1 MNKLNETTL
10 KHIVTRAKQYQG
22 KVSEIL
28 DGYTSMMEKTKHEA
42 AIRKDEAEYISA
54 NQEKH
59 SEATRHLLQKE
70 QEAFASEVRN
80 ASKELKGQLIDALSQ
95 PVHVAVNQQLTL
107 MHTFGIAPS
116 RTQIE
121 NLVDLNGGNLLG
133 LQAINALLTET
144 KAPYT
149 VKCFDVGDYERDL
162 ATLEHLAENSD
173 HYIPTDHHA
182 VGCDLYR
189 GTDKVIKRYD
199 GQEVHTGFEWDS
211 VALLL
216 RNTSVDND
224 VKRIEEM
231 KQRWA
236 TDIST
241 PIMDRASA
249 AVKEEEAEQARVE
262 GKPVPTDPDPER
274 TATVQDTSAETEA
287 IALARKLGQEK
298 SGNIAAYRANMPH
311 FVK

>member
-42 AIRKDEAEYISA
+42 AIRKDETEYISA
-54 NQEKH
+54 NQKKH

-116 RTQIE
+116 RTQLE
-121 NLVDLNGGNLLG
+121 NLIDLNGGNMLG

-173 HYIPTDHHA
+173 HYIPTDHHSA
-182 VGCDLYR
+182 GCDVFR
-189 GTDKVIKRYD
+189 GTNQTIKRYD
-199 GQEVHTGFEWDS
+199 GMEVSTGFEWDS
-211 VALLL
+211 VSLLM
-216 RNTSVDND
+216 RSTDVSND
-224 VKRIEEM
+224 VKKIGDM
-231 KQRWA
+231 TQRWSA
-236 TDIST
+236 DVST
-241 PIMDRASA
+241 EIMDRASA
-249 AVKEEEAEQARVE
+249 AVKEEAAKQAEAE
-262 GKPVPTDPDPER
+262 GKPAPADPDPVSTTTIEQAEDD
-274 TATVQDTSAETEA
+274 AT
-287 IALARKLGQEK
+287 ALARELGQQNAKAVEALHA
-298 SGNIAAYRANMPH
+298 GHYVR
-311 FVK
+311 

>member
-54 NQEKH
+54 NQKKH
-59 SEATRHLLQKE
+59 SEAARRLLQKE

-116 RTQIE
+116 RTQLE
-121 NLVDLNGGNLLG
+121 NLIDLNGGNLLG

-162 ATLEHLAENSD
+162 ATLEHLAEHSD
-173 HYIPTDHHA
+173 HYIPADHHSA
-182 VGCDLYR
+182 GCDVFR
-189 GTDKVIKRYD
+189 GTNQTIKRYD
-199 GQEVHTGFEWDS
+199 GMEVSTGFEWDS
-211 VALLL
+211 VSLLM
-216 RNTSVDND
+216 RSTDVSND
-224 VKRIEEM
+224 VKKIGDM
-231 KQRWA
+231 TQRWSA
-236 TDIST
+236 DVST
-241 PIMDRASA
+241 EIMDKASA
-249 AVKEEEAEQARVE
+249 AVKEEAAKQAEAE
-262 GKPVPTDPDPER
+262 GKSVPADPDPES
-274 TATVQDTSAETEA
+274 TVTIKQAEDDAT
-287 IALARKLGQEK
+287 ALAREIGAE
-298 SGNIAAYRANMPH
+298 RAQHDKVNDLIQQH
-311 FVK
+311 YAK